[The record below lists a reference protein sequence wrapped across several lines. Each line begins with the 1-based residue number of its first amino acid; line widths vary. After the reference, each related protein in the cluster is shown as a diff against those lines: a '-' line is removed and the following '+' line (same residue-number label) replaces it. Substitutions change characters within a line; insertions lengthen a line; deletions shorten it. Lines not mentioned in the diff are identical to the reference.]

1 MDNGASSYLRFLDGD
16 KEGFVELVEEYRNRL
31 VLFIDS
37 FVGDMH
43 LSEEAAD
50 DAFMQ
55 LYVKKPRYKSE
66 YSFKAWLYT
75 IGKNAA
81 LDYLRRLKKRRYAP
95 IDDYVYLSDKTDIE
109 AEYIQGEE
117 NIVLHNTMRKLK
129 KEYAQVLY
137 LIYFEGLSNQE
148 AEKVMGKSSRQ
159 ISDLIY
165 RAKQA
170 LRAELERGER
180 HE

>member
-1 MDNGASSYLRFLDGD
+1 
-16 KEGFVELVEEYRNRL
+16 
-31 VLFIDS
+31 
-37 FVGDMH
+37 
-43 LSEEAAD
+43 
-50 DAFMQ
+50 MQ
-55 LYVKKPRYKSE
+55 LYIKKPKYKSD

-81 LDYLRRLKKRRYAP
+81 LDYLRKLKKGRCTH

-117 NIVLHNTMRKLK
+117 NIGLHNAISKLK

-170 LRAELERGER
+170 LRAEIERRE
-180 HE
+180 HDE